1 MGAKVGTAQDGVR
14 FGILGSL
21 RVEVAGRE
29 LPIGSTKQRRLLGAL
44 LVDAGTVVSADRLAE
59 ILWGDDQPDDPA
71 GAIQTHV
78 SRLRSLFARWGG
90 DRARDVLVT
99 QPPGYVLTVDREHV
113 DAGRFE
119 ELVEEARAAA
129 TAQATAD
136 LLGVALE
143 LWRGRPLAEFDD
155 EFARVEAVRLQELR
169 LAAVELRADALLTM
183 GRFDLVVEE
192 VEAAV
197 ARNPLRERL
206 RGQLMVALDRCG
218 RRADA
223 LATYRDLRD
232 VLVTELGMEP
242 SAPLRRLE
250 QAILQQAED
259 LPWPTPTAASEV
271 GITLVGTSGG
281 ASGQRAGPATTSL
294 PEVRTSFV
302 GREEA
307 LRGVTTMLGDRGIVV
322 LTGTGGVGKSRLA
335 VRAARRL
342 ADQYEDGVVLCDLLG
357 ADDPGAVDDLVA
369 TTLGVPPAE
378 GSTTREALIA
388 LLRSFR
394 LLLVLDN
401 CEHVLPGAAAL
412 VDEVAR
418 ACPGVDVLAT
428 SRQPLGVPG
437 EQVWPVHPLEV
448 GDGADGPA
456 VRLFLDRAE
465 AVDPDLELSEADRE
479 AVVELCRR
487 LDGLPLAVELAAARV
502 RAMTPDD
509 IVARLDRRFR
519 LLTTDAG
526 TAPPRHRSLEA
537 VIDWSR
543 ALLPEETRRLFDR
556 LSVFAGGFDLDAAEQ
571 VCAGDGVEAGEVA
584 GRLAQLVDH
593 SLVAVDRSGPRMRY
607 RLLETLRAHG
617 AARLEERGDLATWHR
632 RHGEYFIAL
641 AERAAAGVVGP
652 EEARWGRILETEFA
666 NLRAVHARASAAGEV
681 DRALRL
687 PGLLRVY
694 AYYRLRDEVY
704 GWALRAL
711 DLPGASRSPA
721 APAARVTAAVGC
733 MQRGQL
739 DRAREIGEQVLAE
752 ATDGDVALRARQ
764 LLTEIALYRGRL
776 DETDRRGADL
786 VVRARAAH
794 SVYYEALGDMYR
806 VFAAAY
812 AGRSDDALARL
823 EEGWQAVER
832 TGNPTLRSAF
842 WYLEGE
848 VRLDDD
854 PDTARAALREAVE
867 IAHSVDNRFLEGV
880 ARVAMASLQ
889 ARHGEP
895 DEALAE
901 FRDVV
906 DHWRSRGDW
915 VHMWTTLHNLVV
927 LLDRIGAHEP
937 AAVLHGAARTATTGA
952 PAFGEDARRL
962 DAVAHSLRTVL
973 GEEVFAAAHTRGRD
987 MDDGEAVAYALEAID
1002 GLLASPV
1009 APSG

>member
-1 MGAKVGTAQDGVR
+1 MGAESGTARDGVR
-14 FGILGSL
+14 FGILGPL
-21 RVEVAGRE
+21 RVEVGGHE
-29 LPIGSTKQRRLLGAL
+29 LSIGSAKQRRLLGAL

-78 SRLRSLFARWGG
+78 SRLRSLFARRGG
-90 DRARDVLVT
+90 DEAREVIVT
-99 QPPGYVLTVDREHV
+99 RPPGYVLSVDREHV
-113 DAGRFE
+113 DAGRFQV
-119 ELVEEARAAA
+119 LVEEARAAS

-136 LLGVALE
+136 LLGVALDV
-143 LWRGRPLAEFDD
+143 WRGRPLAEVDD

-169 LAAVELRADALLTM
+169 LSAVELRADALLTT
-183 GRFDLVVEE
+183 GRFDLVAEE
-192 VEAAV
+192 LEGAV

-206 RGQLMVALDRCG
+206 RAQLMVALDRCG

-232 VLVTELGMEP
+232 VLVGELGMEP

-250 QAILQQAED
+250 QAILQQAEHR
-259 LPWPTPTAASEV
+259 P
-271 GITLVGTSGG
+271 SG
-281 ASGQRAGPATTSL
+281 AATTSL
-294 PEVRTSFV
+294 PEVRTTFV
-302 GREEA
+302 GREEELQGVIA
-307 LRGVTTMLGDRGIVV
+307 VLRRQGLVV

-342 ADQYEDGVVLCDLLG
+342 ADQYDDGAVLCDLVS
-357 ADDPGAVDDLVA
+357 ADDPAAVDDLVA

-378 GSTTREALIA
+378 GSSTREALVE
-388 LLRSFR
+388 LLRPFR

-412 VDEVAR
+412 VDEVGR

-448 GDGADGPA
+448 GDAADGPA

-465 AVDPDLELSEADRE
+465 AVDPGLELSDADRE
-479 AVVELCRR
+479 AVRELCRR

-502 RAMTPDD
+502 RAMTPGD

-519 LLTTDAG
+519 LLTADAA
-526 TAPPRHRSLEA
+526 TAPSRHRSLEA
-537 VIDWSR
+537 VIEWSR
-543 ALLPEETRRLFDR
+543 ALLPEGTRRLFDR
-556 LSVFAGGFDLDAAEQ
+556 LSMFAGGFDLDAAEQ
-571 VCAGDGVEAGEVA
+571 VCAGDGVDTAEVA

-593 SLVAVDRSGPRMRY
+593 SLVAVDRPGHRRRY

-617 AARLEERGDLATWHR
+617 AARLEERGDLATWHG
-632 RHGEYFIAL
+632 RHGEHFTAL
-641 AERAAAGVVGP
+641 AALAAAGVVGP

-666 NLRAVHARASAAGEV
+666 NLRAAQARAAAAGEV
-681 DRALRL
+681 DRALQL

-711 DLPGASRSPA
+711 DLPGATRSPA
-721 APAARVTAAVGC
+721 APAARVTAGVGC

-739 DRAREIGEQVLAE
+739 DRAGELAEQVLAE
-752 ATDGDVALRARQ
+752 ATDEAVALRARQ

-786 VVRARAAH
+786 VVWARAAD
-794 SVYYEALGDMYR
+794 SVYYEALGHMYR

-812 AGRSDDALARL
+812 AGRSGDALAL
-823 EEGWQAVER
+823 LDVGWQAVER
-832 TGNPTLRSAF
+832 TGNPTLRCAF
-842 WYLEGE
+842 RYLEGE

-854 PDTARAALREAVE
+854 PDTARAALRRAVE
-867 IAHSVDNRFLEGV
+867 LAHSVDNRFLEGV
-880 ARVAMASLQ
+880 SRVAMASLQ

-906 DHWRSRGDW
+906 EHWRTRGDW
-915 VHMWTTLHNLVV
+915 IHMWTTLHNLVV

-952 PAFGEDARRL
+952 PPFGEDARRL
-962 DAVAHSLRTVL
+962 DAAAHSLRTAL

-987 MDDGEAVAYALEAID
+987 MEDGEAVAYALEAID
-1002 GLLASPV
+1002 GLLATPV